1 MYTSQFER
9 DSEVK
14 YSKSDSYK
22 IQSDTLNDAMFYKEV
37 SVIPNTPY
45 RVTCMVKTQD
55 VETEKEVSNGG
66 AHISIA
72 DTVEKSKSITGTS
85 DWQKIELI
93 FNSKDRTSVKIGFR
107 LGGYDDNCT
116 GTAWFSDFTLEAGYQ
131 SNDTNWNCVCFV
143 FTSTDVIIEEDGVKN
158 EIKLSMTSTDISDMR
173 QNMARFKNS
182 CEELSNGKM
191 SVTYD
196 FIVINDPITT
206 LAYDDENGY
215 YVGPENIKDIIDPY
229 LEASNYD
236 HIFVCMRLGDN
247 DHLKDIQ
254 VNDWIGLGGMDYMGI
269 GFSNIRLPNSD
280 KSYVYKYNS
289 SVNTFPEEVFV
300 HEFLHSLERLSKEY
314 GLDRPALHDY
324 KTYGYKE
331 DNLTGQKKWYEDYM
345 NCNIKTSSGYI
356 GLDSKVY
363 SLTPNHDDDFTYS
376 YQIDEFKEP
385 SNIIEKIRQVITKAF
400 DNVTIITTKKEVNNI

>member
-1 MYTSQFER
+1 
-9 DSEVK
+9 
-14 YSKSDSYK
+14 
-22 IQSDTLNDAMFYKEV
+22 
-37 SVIPNTPY
+37 
-45 RVTCMVKTQD
+45 
-55 VETEKEVSNGG
+55 
-66 AHISIA
+66 
-72 DTVEKSKSITGTS
+72 
-85 DWQKIELI
+85 
-93 FNSKDRTSVKIGFR
+93 
-107 LGGYDDNCT
+107 
-116 GTAWFSDFTLEAGYQ
+116 
-131 SNDTNWNCVCFV
+131 
-143 FTSTDVIIEEDGVKN
+143 
-158 EIKLSMTSTDISDMR
+158 MTSTDISDMR

-229 LEASNYD
+229 LEANNYD

-247 DHLKDIQ
+247 DHMEDIQ